1 VATIKKLYEKAR
13 NSPNNL
19 AFAELCALARAV
31 GFVPRKRT
39 GTSHEVFKHPNIKGV
54 SSLLPLQEVSG
65 KAKPYQVRQLL
76 DIIEEYSLLE
86 E

>member
-1 VATIKKLYEKAR
+1 MTSINKLYQKAR

-19 AFAELCALARAV
+19 DFKDLCALARGV
-31 GFVPRKRT
+31 GFVLRKRT
-39 GTSHEVFKHPNIKGV
+39 GTSHEVFKHPKLKGA
-54 SSLLPLQEVSG
+54 SGLLPLQGVSG

-76 DIIEEYSLLE
+76 AIIEEYGLLE